1 MAVDELGDHGTLG
14 VGWESGDRV
23 DPGFNLVGQSLGGV
37 ACQRLNDDLPHTIRS
52 GRADLLDTVEVV
64 NRLLDP
70 HTDLLFHLSRASPR
84 KRHGDADAIDDGGGK
99 KLFIQA
105 RDVIEPTDHQHHH
118 QEVCCN
124 RIGDEPA

>member
-1 MAVDELGDHGTLG
+1 MAINELGDHGTLG
-14 VGWESGDRV
+14 VGWESGDRI
-23 DPGFNLVGQSLGGV
+23 DPGFNLVGKSLGGV

-52 GRADLLDTVEVV
+52 GRTDLLDTVEVV

-70 HTDLLFHLSRASPR
+70 HANLLLHLSRASPG
-84 KRHGDADAIDDGGGK
+84 KRHGDADAIDNGGGE
-99 KLFIQA
+99 KLFIQT
-105 RDVIEPTDHQHHH
+105 RDVVEPADHQNHH

>member
-14 VGWESGDRV
+14 VGWESGDRI
-23 DPGFNLVGQSLGGV
+23 DPGFNLVGKSLGRV

-84 KRHGDADAIDDGGGK
+84 KRHADADVIDDRGGE